1 MKPMTN
7 QMPPPHIGRVALA
20 VADIERSIRFYSDVI
35 GLALLSRDGDD
46 AQMGAGDEPLLHLHG
61 QAGLS
66 RVRRATGLYHF
77 ALLLP
82 SRADLGDALQ
92 HYVAVNAPISG
103 FADHAVSEAIY
114 LTDPDGHGIEVYR
127 DRPRAEWPYR
137 GSTLGMT
144 TDPIDFEG
152 VLRSQSGTWRGL
164 PPGTMMGHIHLQVA
178 QIEATERFYID
189 LLGLDLVIRYGPS
202 ATFLAAN
209 GYHHHI
215 GGNTWAGVGL
225 SPAPADA
232 ARLLW
237 YELRQL
243 DAAAVDAIAARLEAA
258 GYAFTRE
265 ADGLRV
271 VDPSGIVLKV
281 PYQNPAISP
290 LS

>member
-1 MKPMTN
+1 MTN
-7 QMPPPHIGRVALA
+7 TMPPPHIGRVALA
-20 VADIERSIRFYSDVI
+20 VADIERSIDFYTDVI
-35 GLALLSRDGDD
+35 GLTLLAREGDD
-46 AQMGAGDEPLLHLHG
+46 AQMGAGMEPLLLLHG

-92 HYVAVNAPISG
+92 HYVEVNAPISG

-127 DRPRAEWPYR
+127 DRPREEWAFANGQLR
-137 GSTLGMT
+137 MT
-144 TDPIDFEG
+144 TDPIDFDG
-152 VLRSQSGTWRGL
+152 VLKSRSGAWQGL

-189 LLGLDLVIRYGPS
+189 QIGFDLIIRYGPS

-209 GYHHHI
+209 GYHHHL
-215 GGNTWAGVGL
+215 GANVWAGAGL
-225 SPAPADA
+225 PPAPEDA

-237 YELRQL
+237 YEIRQPG
-243 DAAAVDAIAARLEAA
+243 AATIDAIAARLDTA
-258 GYAFTRE
+258 GYAHERDTT
-265 ADGLRV
+265 GLRV
-271 VDPSGIVLKV
+271 VDPSGIQLLLTA
-281 PYQNPAISP
+281 P
-290 LS
+290 

>member
-1 MKPMTN
+1 MTIP
-7 QMPPPHIGRVALA
+7 MPPPHIGRVALA
-20 VADIERSIRFYSDVI
+20 VADVERSIRFYSDVI
-35 GLALLSRDGDD
+35 GLSLLSRDGDA
-46 AQMGAGDEPLLHLHG
+46 AQMGAGDALLLLLHG
-61 QAGLS
+61 QPGLTP
-66 RVRRATGLYHF
+66 VRRATGLYHF

-92 HYVAVNAPISG
+92 HYVDANAPISG

-114 LTDPDGHGIEVYR
+114 LSDPDGHGIEVYR

-137 GSTLGMT
+137 GNTLGMT
-144 TDPIDFEG
+144 TEPIDFEG
-152 VLRSQSGTWRGL
+152 VLRAQSGTWRGL

-189 LLGLDLVIRYGPS
+189 LLGLDLVLRYGPS
-202 ATFLAAN
+202 ATFLSAN

-225 SPAPADA
+225 PPAPDDA

-237 YELRQL
+237 YEIRQP
-243 DAAAVDAIAARLEAA
+243 DAAAVDAIAARLEAV
-258 GYAFTRE
+258 GHPFTRE

-271 VDPSGIVLKV
+271 VDPSGIVLMV
-281 PYQNPAISP
+281 TGP
-290 LS
+290 

>member
-1 MKPMTN
+1 
-7 QMPPPHIGRVALA
+7 MPSPHIGRVALA

-35 GLALLSRDGDD
+35 GLALLARQGND
-46 AQMGAGDEPLLHLHG
+46 AQMGAGGEALLLLHG
-61 QAGLS
+61 QPGAA
-66 RVRRATGLYHF
+66 RARRATGLYHF

-92 HYVAVNAPISG
+92 HYVEVNAPISG

-127 DRPRAEWPYR
+127 DRPREEWAYANGALR
-137 GSTLGMT
+137 MT
-144 TDPIDFEG
+144 TEPIDFEG
-152 VLRSQSGTWRGL
+152 VLQSRSGVWRGL

-189 LLGLDLVIRYGPS
+189 LLGLDLIIRYGPS
-202 ATFLAAN
+202 ATFLSAN

-215 GGNTWAGVGL
+215 GGNTWAGAGL
-225 SPAPADA
+225 PPAPDDA

-237 YELRQL
+237 YELRQPG
-243 DAAAVDAIAARLEAA
+243 AAAVDAIVARLEAA
-258 GYAFTRE
+258 GHAYQRD

-271 VDPSGIVLKV
+271 VDPSGIVVWLT
-281 PYQNPAISP
+281 IE
-290 LS
+290 

>member
-1 MKPMTN
+1 MTN
-7 QMPPPHIGRVALA
+7 QTHIGRVALA

-35 GLALLSRDGDD
+35 GLALLARDGND
-46 AQMGAGDEPLLHLHG
+46 AQMGAGDAPLLLLHG
-61 QAGLS
+61 RPGLS
-66 RVRRATGLYHF
+66 PVRRATGLYHF

-92 HYVAVNAPISG
+92 HYVDANAPIGG

-137 GSTLGMT
+137 GNTLGMT
-144 TDPIDFEG
+144 TEPIDFQG

-189 LLGLDLVIRYGPS
+189 LLGLDPVIRYGPS
-202 ATFLAAN
+202 ATFLSAN

-225 SPAPADA
+225 PPAPADA

-237 YELRQL
+237 YEIRQP
-243 DAAAVDAIAARLEAA
+243 DAAAVEAIAARLDAA
-258 GYAFTRE
+258 GHAYERDD
-265 ADGLRV
+265 DGLHV
-271 VDPSGIVLKV
+271 IDPSGIHVL
-281 PYQNPAISP
+281 
-290 LS
+290 LTTH

>member
-1 MKPMTN
+1 MPN
-7 QMPPPHIGRVALA
+7 PMPPPHIGRVALA
-20 VADIERSIRFYSDVI
+20 VADIERSIGFYTDVI
-35 GLALLSRDGDD
+35 GLTLLAREGDD
-46 AQMGAGDEPLLHLHG
+46 AQMGAGTETLLLLHG

-127 DRPRAEWPYR
+127 DRPRNEWAFANGQLR
-137 GSTLGMT
+137 MT

-152 VLRSQSGTWRGL
+152 VVGAATGQARGSAWRGL
-164 PPGTMMGHIHLQVA
+164 PPGTMMGHVHLQVA

-189 LLGLDLVIRYGPS
+189 LIGLDLVIRYGPS

-209 GYHHHI
+209 GYHHHL
-215 GGNTWAGVGL
+215 GANVWAGVGL
-225 SPAPADA
+225 PPAPDNA

-237 YELRQL
+237 YEIRQP
-243 DAAAVDAIAARLEAA
+243 DGAAIDAIAARLETAS
-258 GYAFTRE
+258 YAHERDTT
-265 ADGLRV
+265 GLRV
-271 VDPSGIVLKV
+271 VDPSGIQL
-281 PYQNPAISP
+281 
-290 LS
+290 LLTTR

>member
-1 MKPMTN
+1 MINT
-7 QMPPPHIGRVALA
+7 MPPPHIGRVALA
-20 VADIERSIRFYSDVI
+20 VADIERSIGFYTDVI
-35 GLALLSRDGDD
+35 GLSLLAREGND
-46 AQMGAGDEPLLHLHG
+46 AQMGAGTEPLLLLHG

-127 DRPRAEWPYR
+127 DRPREEWAFANGKLR
-137 GSTLGMT
+137 MT
-144 TDPIDFEG
+144 TEPIDFEG
-152 VLRSQSGTWRGL
+152 VIGAAPGRAQGGVWRGL

-189 LLGLDLVIRYGPS
+189 LIGLDLIIRYGPS

-209 GYHHHI
+209 GYHHHWRPTP
-215 GGNTWAGVGL
+215 GPAWGCRPLPTTRRGCCGTRFASRTRRL
-225 SPAPADA
+225 LTPSPPGWRQPATRLA
-232 ARLLW
+232 ARPTGCTWSIRRGLW
-237 YELRQL
+237 C
-243 DAAAVDAIAARLEAA
+243 
-258 GYAFTRE
+258 G
-265 ADGLRV
+265 
-271 VDPSGIVLKV
+271 
-281 PYQNPAISP
+281 
-290 LS
+290 

>member
-1 MKPMTN
+1 MT
-7 QMPPPHIGRVALA
+7 MPTPHIGRVALA
-20 VADIERSIRFYSDVI
+20 VADIERSIGFYTDVI
-35 GLALLSRDGDD
+35 GLTLLTREGDD
-46 AQMGAGDEPLLHLHG
+46 AQMGAGTEPLLLLHG

-92 HYVAVNAPISG
+92 HYVEVNAPISG

-127 DRPRAEWPYR
+127 DRPREEWAYTNGALR
-137 GSTLGMT
+137 MT
-144 TDPIDFEG
+144 TEPIDFDG
-152 VLRSQSGTWRGL
+152 VLRSRSGAWRGL

-189 LLGLDLVIRYGPS
+189 LIGQDLVLRYGPS
-202 ATFLAAN
+202 ATFLSAN

-225 SPAPADA
+225 PPAPADA

-237 YELRQL
+237 YEIRQP
-243 DAAAVDAIAARLEAA
+243 DAAAIDAIAARLATA
-258 GYAFTRE
+258 GYGHERDTT
-265 ADGLRV
+265 GLRV
-271 VDPSGIVLKV
+271 VDPSGIQLLLT
-281 PYQNPAISP
+281 AH
-290 LS
+290 

>member
-1 MKPMTN
+1 MINT
-7 QMPPPHIGRVALA
+7 MPPPHIGRVALA
-20 VADIERSIRFYSDVI
+20 VADIERSIGFYTDVI
-35 GLALLSRDGDD
+35 GLSLLAREGND
-46 AQMGAGDEPLLHLHG
+46 AQMGAGTEPLLLLHG

-114 LTDPDGHGIEVYR
+114 LTDPDGHGIEIYR
-127 DRPRAEWPYR
+127 DRPREEWAFANGKLR
-137 GSTLGMT
+137 MT
-144 TDPIDFEG
+144 TEPIDFEG
-152 VLRSQSGTWRGL
+152 VIGAATGRAQGGVWRGL

-189 LLGLDLVIRYGPS
+189 LIGLDLIIRYGPS

-209 GYHHHI
+209 GYHHHL
-215 GGNTWAGVGL
+215 GANVWAGAGL
-225 SPAPADA
+225 PPAPDNA

-237 YELRQL
+237 YEIRQP

-258 GYAFTRE
+258 GYPFSRA
-265 ADGLRV
+265 ADGLHV
-271 VDPSGIVLKV
+271 VDPSGIVVRLT
-281 PYQNPAISP
+281 N
-290 LS
+290 

>member
-1 MKPMTN
+1 MTN
-7 QMPPPHIGRVALA
+7 QTHIGRVALA

-35 GLALLSRDGDD
+35 GLALLARDGND
-46 AQMGAGDEPLLHLHG
+46 AQMGAGDAPLLLLHG
-61 QAGLS
+61 RPGLS
-66 RVRRATGLYHF
+66 PVRRATGLYHF

-92 HYVAVNAPISG
+92 HYVDANAPIGG

-137 GSTLGMT
+137 GNTLGMT
-144 TDPIDFEG
+144 TEPIDFQG

-189 LLGLDLVIRYGPS
+189 LLGLDLVLRYGPS

-225 SPAPADA
+225 PPAPDDA

-237 YELRQL
+237 DEIRQP
-243 DAAAVDAIAARLEAA
+243 DAAAVEAIAARLEAA

-271 VDPSGIVLKV
+271 VDPSGIVVLLTA
-281 PYQNPAISP
+281 P
-290 LS
+290 

>member
-1 MKPMTN
+1 MINT
-7 QMPPPHIGRVALA
+7 MPPPHIGRVALA
-20 VADIERSIRFYSDVI
+20 VADIERSIGFYTDVI
-35 GLALLSRDGDD
+35 GLSLLAREGND
-46 AQMGAGDEPLLHLHG
+46 AQMGAGTEPLLLLHG

-114 LTDPDGHGIEVYR
+114 LTDPDGHGIEIYR
-127 DRPRAEWPYR
+127 DRPREEWAFANGKLR
-137 GSTLGMT
+137 MT
-144 TDPIDFEG
+144 TEPIDFEG
-152 VLRSQSGTWRGL
+152 VIGAATGRAQGGVWRGL

-189 LLGLDLVIRYGPS
+189 LIGLDLIIRYGPS

-209 GYHHHI
+209 GYHHHL
-215 GGNTWAGVGL
+215 GANVWAGAGL
-225 SPAPADA
+225 PPAPDDA

-237 YELRQL
+237 YEIRQP

-258 GYAFTRE
+258 GYPFSRA
-265 ADGLRV
+265 ADGLHV
-271 VDPSGIVLKV
+271 VDPSGIVVRLT
-281 PYQNPAISP
+281 N
-290 LS
+290 

>member
-1 MKPMTN
+1 MTN
-7 QMPPPHIGRVALA
+7 TMPPPHIGRVALA
-20 VADIERSIRFYSDVI
+20 VADIERSIDFYTDVI
-35 GLALLSRDGDD
+35 GLTLLAREGDD
-46 AQMGAGDEPLLHLHG
+46 AQMGAGTEPLLLLHG

-92 HYVAVNAPISG
+92 HYVEVNAPISG

-127 DRPRAEWPYR
+127 DRPREEWAFANGQLR
-137 GSTLGMT
+137 MT
-144 TDPIDFEG
+144 TDPIDFDG
-152 VLRSQSGTWRGL
+152 VLKSRSGAWQGL

-189 LLGLDLVIRYGPS
+189 HIGFDLIIRYGPS

-209 GYHHHI
+209 GYHHHL
-215 GGNTWAGVGL
+215 GANVWAGAGL
-225 SPAPADA
+225 PPAPEDA

-237 YELRQL
+237 YEIRQP
-243 DAAAVDAIAARLEAA
+243 DAATIDAIAARLDTA
-258 GYAFTRE
+258 GYAHERDTT
-265 ADGLRV
+265 GLRV
-271 VDPSGIVLKV
+271 VDPSGIQLLLT
-281 PYQNPAISP
+281 AH
-290 LS
+290 

>member
-1 MKPMTN
+1 MINT
-7 QMPPPHIGRVALA
+7 MPPPHIGRVALA
-20 VADIERSIRFYSDVI
+20 VADIERSIGFYTDVI
-35 GLALLSRDGDD
+35 GLSLLAREGND
-46 AQMGAGDEPLLHLHG
+46 AQMGAGTEPLLLLHG

-127 DRPRAEWPYR
+127 DRPREEWAFANGKLR
-137 GSTLGMT
+137 MT
-144 TDPIDFEG
+144 TEPIDFEG
-152 VLRSQSGTWRGL
+152 VIGAAPGRAQGGVWRGL

-189 LLGLDLVIRYGPS
+189 LIGLDLIIRYGPS

-209 GYHHHI
+209 GYHHHL
-215 GGNTWAGVGL
+215 GANVWAGAGL
-225 SPAPADA
+225 PPAPDNA

-237 YELRQL
+237 YEIRQP
-243 DAAAVDAIAARLEAA
+243 DAAAVDAIAARLAAA
-258 GYAFTRE
+258 GYPFSRA
-265 ADGLRV
+265 ADGLHV
-271 VDPSGIVLKV
+271 VDPSGIVVRLT
-281 PYQNPAISP
+281 N
-290 LS
+290 

>member
-1 MKPMTN
+1 MINP
-7 QMPPPHIGRVALA
+7 MPPPHIGRVALA
-20 VADIERSIRFYSDVI
+20 VADIERSIRFYTDVI
-35 GLALLSRDGDD
+35 GLTLLARDGDD
-46 AQMGAGDEPLLHLHG
+46 AQMGAGDEPLLLLHG

-92 HYVAVNAPISG
+92 HYVEANAPISG

-114 LTDPDGHGIEVYR
+114 LTDPDSHGIEVYR
-127 DRPRAEWPYR
+127 DRPREEWAYPN
-137 GSTLGMT
+137 GTLRMT
-144 TDPIDFEG
+144 TEPIDFDG
-152 VLRSQSGTWRGL
+152 VLQSRSGAWRGL

-189 LLGLDLVIRYGPS
+189 QIGFDLIIRYGPA

-215 GGNTWAGVGL
+215 GANTWAGAGL
-225 SPAPADA
+225 PPAPADA

-237 YELRQL
+237 DEIRQP
-243 DAAAVDAIAARLEAA
+243 DGAAIDTIAARLEAA
-258 GYAFTRE
+258 EYPYQRDT
-265 ADGLRV
+265 DGLRV
-271 VDPSGIVLKV
+271 VDPSGIALRLT
-281 PYQNPAISP
+281 N
-290 LS
+290 

>member
-1 MKPMTN
+1 MINT
-7 QMPPPHIGRVALA
+7 MPPPHIGRVALA
-20 VADIERSIRFYSDVI
+20 VADIERSIGFYTDVI
-35 GLALLSRDGDD
+35 GLSLLAREGND
-46 AQMGAGDEPLLHLHG
+46 AQMGAGTEPLLLLHG

-127 DRPRAEWPYR
+127 DRPREEWAFANGKLR
-137 GSTLGMT
+137 MT
-144 TDPIDFEG
+144 TEPIDFEG
-152 VLRSQSGTWRGL
+152 VIGAATGRAQGGVWRGL

-189 LLGLDLVIRYGPS
+189 LIGLDLIIRYGPS

-209 GYHHHI
+209 GYHHHL
-215 GGNTWAGVGL
+215 GANVWAGAGL
-225 SPAPADA
+225 PPAPDNA

-237 YELRQL
+237 YEIRQP

-258 GYAFTRE
+258 GYPFSRA
-265 ADGLRV
+265 ADGLHV
-271 VDPSGIVLKV
+271 VDPSGIVVRLT
-281 PYQNPAISP
+281 N
-290 LS
+290 